1 MGFREYLGFKIGL
14 GAVELKVFGVEECR
28 SLGSRSLR
36 HLELMNEHQ
45 ARCHCLHAVW
55 DAG

>member
-1 MGFREYLGFKIGL
+1 MGFREYLGCKVGT
-14 GAVELKVFGVEECR
+14 GAVEFKVFGVEECR